1 MAEQALIQFRAD
13 RDLKEEV
20 TDIFASIGLDM
31 STALRMFL
39 IKARHVR
46 GLPFEAVLPKTELT
60 RKDALSIIEDAR
72 KQMTSIPEM
81 TLDEINA
88 EIHAARTERKA
99 HKA

>member
-1 MAEQALIQFRAD
+1 MSEQALIQFRAD

-46 GLPFEAVLPKTELT
+46 GLPFEAVLPATEMT
-60 RKDALSIIEDAR
+60 RKEAFSVIEDAR
-72 KQMTSIPEM
+72 QQMASVPEM
-81 TLDEINA
+81 TMDEIDA
-88 EIHAARTERKA
+88 EIHAARKERKA
-99 HKA
+99 RKA